1 MDFISYHGSS
11 VVVSAFA
18 NGNIYNLIIWHGS
31 FYFNL
36 LLIDA
41 ADYRLPAYIPLFIIK
56 IKFNKIETSNH
67 GIGFNIK
74 QLMTDDGFMRSL
86 DLSVNYIDKDQNL
99 IDFLKVKY

>member
-1 MDFISYHGSS
+1 M
-11 VVVSAFA
+11 ARK
-18 NGNIYNLIIWHGS
+18 
-31 FYFNL
+31 
-36 LLIDA
+36 LLIQLVTNRRS
-41 ADYRLPAYIPLFIIK
+41 RLQTSGLYTLFTLFIIK